1 MPADPVLSSELT
13 ALREELARSRE
24 VRDRPAPPSRDA
36 TPNPAPGEPEA
47 AAPPPNAAAE
57 DQREW
62 GRLKEF
68 TDEMAG
74 FFQQAED
81 TVSEH
86 PAESIV
92 AALLLGIVIGC
103 LLGRRQGLGH
113 E

>member
-24 VRDRPAPPSRDA
+24 QRDRPAPPSRDTA
-36 TPNPAPGEPEA
+36 PNRAPREPEA
-47 AAPPPNAAAE
+47 AAPTPNASAE
-57 DQREW
+57 DQRVSAWLEA
-62 GRLKEF
+62 F
-68 TDEMAG
+68 TDEITG
-74 FFQQAED
+74 FFGQAEE

-103 LLGRRQGLGH
+103 LLGRRQGL
-113 E
+113 

>member
-13 ALREELARSRE
+13 ALREELARSRAE
-24 VRDRPAPPSRDA
+24 RDSPAPASRDTA
-36 TPNPAPGEPEA
+36 PNRAPGKPETA
-47 AAPPPNAAAE
+47 GPPPNASAE
-57 DQREW
+57 DQHEW
-62 GRLKEF
+62 ARLKEF

-74 FFQQAED
+74 FFEQAEE

-103 LLGRRQGLGH
+103 LLGRRQGL
-113 E
+113 